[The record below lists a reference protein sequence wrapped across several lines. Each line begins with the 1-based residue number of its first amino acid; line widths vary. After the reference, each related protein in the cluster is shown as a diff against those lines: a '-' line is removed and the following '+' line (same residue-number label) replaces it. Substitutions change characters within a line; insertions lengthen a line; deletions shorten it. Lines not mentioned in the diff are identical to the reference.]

1 MHVGVLDN
9 EVMLDHF
16 KQTIL
21 HQFEAAL
28 WMLNECIEKCPEQCW
43 SGPGAIIGKYE
54 FWHVA
59 YHTLYCTDYYF
70 APSEAEFRLEPEFY
84 PGGEGDF
91 ENEYP
96 SRMMTREELKRFL
109 EYCLTRLRAA
119 LAAET
124 ESSLSGPS
132 GFNHKKPVTRSELY
146 LYSMRHVMHHVGM
159 LSAFLRRNSDVDLK
173 WGFTGWPAR

>member
-1 MHVGVLDN
+1 
-9 EVMLDHF
+9 MLNHF

-28 WMLNECIEKCPEQCW
+28 WMLNECIEKCPDDRWC
-43 SGPGAIIGKYE
+43 GPSSIIGKYE

-70 APSEAEFRLEPEFY
+70 ARSEAEFELTSEFY
-84 PGGEGDF
+84 PGGAGDF
-91 ENEYP
+91 EDEYP
-96 SRMMTREELKRFL
+96 SRTMTREELLRFL
-109 EYCLTRLRAA
+109 QYCLAKLRTA
-119 LAAET
+119 LDAET
-124 ESSLSGPS
+124 EASLAGPS
-132 GFNHKKPVTRSELY
+132 GFNHKKMVTRSELY

-159 LSAFLRRNSDVDLK
+159 LSAFLRRCGDIDLK